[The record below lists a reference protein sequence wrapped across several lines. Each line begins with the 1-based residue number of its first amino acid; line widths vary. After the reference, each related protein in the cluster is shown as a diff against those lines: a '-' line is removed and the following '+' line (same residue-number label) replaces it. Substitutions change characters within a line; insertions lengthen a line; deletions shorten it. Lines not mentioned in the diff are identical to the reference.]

1 MSELA
6 LDFSSFIYKLASKIE
21 AGFNAF
27 MESNF
32 MKAYEEAAIR
42 RAQYYTTRST
52 MKELHAL
59 TDKELR
65 DIGISRGEIEDI
77 ARNPYTAKTK

>member
-1 MSELA
+1 MTA
-6 LDFSSFIYKLASKIE
+6 LGLDISHTLYKLGQKLDSAATAFFNSK
-21 AGFNAF
+21 
-27 MESNF
+27 F